1 VGPAAA
7 LATEN
12 TSLPQRPRLDSLP
25 TSANQEDHVSMATYA
40 ARRLHQMLD
49 NTAGVVGIEWLAAA
63 QALDFHR
70 PMTSSPALEAFHAR
84 LRDKV
89 PRLIEDRLMSPDIAA
104 ATAMVEDGTALP
116 T

>member
-1 VGPAAA
+1 V
-7 LATEN
+7 
-12 TSLPQRPRLDSLP
+12 DSLP

-70 PMTSSPALEAFHAR
+70 PMQSSPALEAFHAR
-84 LRDKV
+84 LRAKV
-89 PRLIEDRLMSPDIAA
+89 PRLAEDRLMAPDIAA
-104 ATAMVEDGTALP
+104 ATAMVEEGMAP
-116 T
+116 